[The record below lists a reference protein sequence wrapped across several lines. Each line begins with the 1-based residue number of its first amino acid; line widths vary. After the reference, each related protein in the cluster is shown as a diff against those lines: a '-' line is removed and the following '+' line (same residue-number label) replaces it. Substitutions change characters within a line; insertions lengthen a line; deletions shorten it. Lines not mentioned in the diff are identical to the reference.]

1 MLELDS
7 FGPGERRAGRPKWT
21 LIAIAAQGLIV
32 LAGCTLTGE
41 ESQGHT
47 ASVPAEVDPAT
58 ATIRCMEER
67 GYEASPDGMGGL
79 NGPELP
85 PGQSRDGWA
94 EAVNACR
101 EETGWGIENYDDEQ
115 LATLYELEV
124 EHYECLVAEGFTP
137 EPPPSVQA
145 YIDSWSSR
153 TESPY
158 QAFATVAQGMGQ
170 GAYMGMIKLCPP
182 PRWTYTG

>member
-1 MLELDS
+1 
-7 FGPGERRAGRPKWT
+7 
-21 LIAIAAQGLIV
+21 
-32 LAGCTLTGE
+32 
-41 ESQGHT
+41 
-47 ASVPAEVDPAT
+47 
-58 ATIRCMEER
+58 
-67 GYEASPDGMGGL
+67 MGGL

-85 PGQSRDGWA
+85 PGQSGEGWA
-94 EAVNACR
+94 EAANACR

-124 EHYECLVAEGFTP
+124 EHYECLVGEGFTP
-137 EPPPSVQA
+137 EPPPSVHA

-153 TESPY
+153 TDPPY